1 MLEVKDICVSYG
13 VTPVLHGVSIDVNA
27 NEMIAILGTNGAGK
41 STLVNTI
48 LGMVKSSSGSVI
60 FEGQHI
66 EKLPTHEIIHR
77 GIAQVPEARRIF
89 PYLTVMDNLMVGA
102 YNKSA
107 WSIRKKN
114 LERVFNLFPIL
125 KDRKNQ
131 TGGTLSGGEQQMMV
145 IGRGLMSNPKL
156 LMVDEPSLGL
166 APKILEVVYDILS
179 KFRDE
184 KITTLLSEQ
193 NARQALL
200 ISDRGYI
207 MENGRVILTD
217 KGENLLDNE
226 KVKKAYLGI

>member
-1 MLEVKDICVSYG
+1 MLEVKDISVSYG
-13 VTPVLHGVSIDVNA
+13 VTPVLHGVSIDISA

-48 LGMVKSSSGSVI
+48 LGMVKASEGSII

-66 EKLPTHEIIHR
+66 EKLPPHEIIHR

-107 WSIRKKN
+107 WSLGKKN

-125 KDRKNQ
+125 KDRKSQ

-184 KITTLLSEQ
+184 KITTILSEQ
-193 NARQALL
+193 NARQALS

-217 KGENLLDNE
+217 KSENLMDNE
-226 KVKKAYLGI
+226 KVRKAYLGI

>member
-1 MLEVKDICVSYG
+1 MLEVKDISVSYG
-13 VTPVLHGVSIDVNA
+13 VTPVLHGVSINIDA

-48 LGMVKSSSGSVI
+48 LGMVKSTDGTI
-60 FEGQHI
+60 TFEGQRI
-66 EKLPTHEIIHR
+66 DKLPPHEIIHR

-102 YNKSA
+102 YNKNA

-125 KDRKNQ
+125 KERKNQ

-184 KITTLLSEQ
+184 KITTILSEQ
-193 NARQALL
+193 NARQALS

-217 KGENLLDNE
+217 KSENLLDND

>member
-1 MLEVKDICVSYG
+1 MLEVKDISVSYG
-13 VTPVLHGVSIDVNA
+13 VTPVLHGVSIDINA

-48 LGMVKSSSGSVI
+48 LGMVKSSDGTI
-60 FEGQHI
+60 TFEGQRI
-66 EKLPTHEIIHR
+66 DKLPPHEIIHR

-102 YNKSA
+102 YNKNA

-125 KDRKNQ
+125 KERKNQ

-184 KITTLLSEQ
+184 KITTILSEQ
-193 NARQALL
+193 NAGQALS

-217 KGENLLDNE
+217 KSENLLDND